1 MLQELRT
8 ESGAIVNEM
17 LQLRKMK
24 EDIES
29 RLSDMEYKQSQLMAE
44 NAMLKHTMEQSLQKQ
59 ELMKQKMQR
68 ILYFMYE
75 MYVNS
80 ARGPS
85 GSRRLEGS
93 GG

>member
-1 MLQELRT
+1 MT
-8 ESGAIVNEM
+8 
-17 LQLRKMK
+17 
-24 EDIES
+24 
-29 RLSDMEYKQSQLMAE
+29 E
-44 NAMLKHTMEQSLQKQ
+44 NAVLKHTMEQSLQKQ

-80 ARGPS
+80 ARGSS